1 MSEESTIHPIIQK
14 TSDFSDRLSPML
26 VKELRQG
33 LKGITFMI
41 LFIAIQVI
49 LGVLIMGHSFSSS
62 YNNTGRDISTSVFIC
77 IGLATCV
84 LQPLRAISAIG
95 SEVKENTIDLM
106 VITRLSAWR
115 IVFGKW
121 ISLVSQ
127 SALIIAAVTPYLIL
141 RYFFGGMQLFA
152 ELMILFTIFLAS
164 AGITAVFVGLS
175 SLPSMILRGLIGL
188 GCAFFIS
195 AGMIQLFAS
204 NYVYRELVEL
214 CSFQFPEAIY
224 VYLLLVLSTIYLAWL
239 ALDYGAGTIAPI
251 SENRS
256 TPRRLICLGI
266 IAILFLIIMLSPGDF
281 RMATP
286 IFMLIISV
294 PISIISLTEHPFTTP
309 TVSVPFVKKGILG
322 KLGSYLF
329 YPGWA
334 SGLNFVM
341 LLFALT
347 FVSAFLY
354 DPSHRFYDAGFRRE
368 IITVT
373 GIIFSCL
380 VFPLLLARI
389 FFRNTLQLFVFYLGG
404 IIATSVLWIIIIAI
418 AEETRTFGIYAVFSW
433 LPPVQFNIFDRNSTE
448 EIAHSIA
455 IPTFLIYWLACV
467 LTSRK
472 FWKHIRDNDR
482 QADGIIEAEQSLTAT
497 KEQTSQ

>member
-1 MSEESTIHPIIQK
+1 MPEESTIHPAILK

-33 LKGITFMI
+33 LKGVSFMI

-49 LGVLIMGHSFSSS
+49 LGVLILGHSFSTS
-62 YNNTGRDISTSVFIC
+62 YDNTGNDISISVFIC

-106 VITRLSAWR
+106 VITKLSAWR

-152 ELMILFTIFLAS
+152 ELMILFTLFLTS
-164 AGITAVFVGLS
+164 AGLTAVFVGIS
-175 SLPSMILRGLIGL
+175 SLPSLILRGLIGL
-188 GCAFFIS
+188 GSAFFIS
-195 AGMIQLFAS
+195 VGVIGVFS
-204 NYVYRELVEL
+204 DSFVYRMVIEL
-214 CSFQFPEAIY
+214 CSFQSPEMLSL
-224 VYLLLVLSTIYLAWL
+224 YLLLVVGMIYSGWL
-239 ALDYGAGTIAPI
+239 ALDYGAGSIAPI

-266 IAILFLIIMLSPGDF
+266 IVLLAIVIWMSDRDFRKVAPIIMLLLSG
-281 RMATP
+281 
-286 IFMLIISV
+286 
-294 PISIISLTEHPFTTP
+294 PISIITLTEHPFTTA
-309 TVSVPFVKKGILG
+309 TVSVPFVRKGMLG
-322 KLGSYLF
+322 KIGSYFL

-341 LLFALT
+341 ILFALT
-347 FVSAFLY
+347 LLSTLFDTPRYA
-354 DPSHRFYDAGFRRE
+354 SHSYGFNNNHNQE
-368 IITVT
+368 MVTITC
-373 GIIFSCL
+373 ICFSCL

-389 FFRNTLQLFVFYLGG
+389 FFRNTHQLFVFYLGG
-404 IIATSVLWIIIIAI
+404 VVATGILWLLVVVI
-418 AEETRTFGIYAVFSW
+418 AEETRSRGIYSAFCW
-433 LPPVQFNIFDRNSTE
+433 LPPVQFNIFEGNRTE
-448 EIAHSIA
+448 DIAHTIA
-455 IPTFLIYWLACV
+455 LPTFFVYWVACFA
-467 LTSRK
+467 TSRK
-472 FWKHIRDNDR
+472 FWKHIRNNDQ
-482 QADGIIEAEQSLTAT
+482 QAQGIIEAEKNLTES
-497 KEQTSQ
+497 K

>member
-1 MSEESTIHPIIQK
+1 MSEESTIHPAILK

-33 LKGITFMI
+33 LKGVSFII

-49 LGVLIMGHSFSSS
+49 LGVLILGQSFSSS
-62 YNNTGRDISTSVFIC
+62 YNNVGKDISVSVFIC

-106 VITRLSAWR
+106 VITKLSAWR

-164 AGITAVFVGLS
+164 AGFTAVFVGIS
-175 SLPSMILRGLIGL
+175 SLPSLILRGLIGL
-188 GCAFFIS
+188 ACAFFTS
-195 AGMIQLFAS
+195 WAVFVLFLFTP
-204 NYVYRELVEL
+204 VYREIIEL
-214 CSFQFPEAIY
+214 CSFQTPETLS
-224 VYLLLVLSTIYLAWL
+224 VYLLLVLGIIYFGWL
-239 ALDYGAGTIAPI
+239 ALDYGAGSIAPI
-251 SENRS
+251 SENRA

-266 IAILFLIIMLSPGDF
+266 IAVLGIIFWMSDPDY
-281 RMATP
+281 RQAAP
-286 IFMLIISV
+286 YFMLILSA
-294 PISIISLTEHPFTTP
+294 PIGLITLTEHPFTTS
-309 TVSVPFVKKGILG
+309 TVSVPFVRKGLFG
-322 KLGSYLF
+322 KISSYFL

-341 LLFALT
+341 LLFSLT
-347 FVSAFLY
+347 LLFSLFY
-354 DPSHRFYDAGFRRE
+354 TPSSYYQDNFKQE
-368 IITVT
+368 VVTVAC
-373 GIIFSCL
+373 ICFSCL
-380 VFPLLLARI
+380 VFPLLLVRI

-404 IIATSVLWIIIIAI
+404 LVATGVLWLLVVII
-418 AEETRTFGIYAVFSW
+418 AEETRSRGIYSAFCW
-433 LPPVQFNIFDRNSTE
+433 LPPVQFNIFDRSATE
-448 EIAHSIA
+448 YIAHAIA
-455 IPTFLIYWLACV
+455 LPTFFIYWAACLA
-467 LTSRK
+467 TSRK
-472 FWKHIRDNDR
+472 FWKHIRNNDM
-482 QADGIIEAEQSLTAT
+482 QAQGIIEAETNLTES
-497 KEQTSQ
+497 K

>member
-1 MSEESTIHPIIQK
+1 MSEKSDINPVILK
-14 TSDFSDRLSPML
+14 TSDFSDKLSPML

-33 LKGITFMI
+33 LKGVSFMI

-49 LGVLIMGHSFSSS
+49 LGVLIFGHSFSSS

-106 VITRLSAWR
+106 VITKLSAWR

-164 AGITAVFVGLS
+164 AGFTAVFVGVS
-175 SLPSMILRGLIGL
+175 SLPSLILRGLVGLGFAFFIGL
-188 GCAFFIS
+188 GVV
-195 AGMIQLFAS
+195 GLFLDTS
-204 NYVYRELVEL
+204 SYRDLIEL
-214 CSFQFPEAIY
+214 CSFQSPEMISI
-224 VYLLLVLSTIYLAWL
+224 YLLLVLGAIYLGWL
-239 ALDYGAGTIAPI
+239 ALDYGAGSIAPI

-266 IAILFLIIMLSPGDF
+266 IVVLAIVVCISDQGFRRYLPIYML
-281 RMATP
+281 
-286 IFMLIISV
+286 LLSV
-294 PISIISLTEHPFTTP
+294 PISIITLTEHPFTTA
-309 TVSVPFVKKGILG
+309 TVSVPFVRKGVFGRI
-322 KLGSYLF
+322 GSYFL

-334 SGLNFVM
+334 SGLNFVII
-341 LLFALT
+341 LFALT
-347 FVSAFLY
+347 LVSTLFNPPRHSLHSY
-354 DPSHRFYDAGFRRE
+354 GFDSNIRQE
-368 IITVT
+368 MVTVSC
-373 GIIFSCL
+373 ICFSCL

-404 IIATSVLWIIIIAI
+404 LVATGVLWLLVVVI
-418 AEETRTFGIYAVFSW
+418 AEETRSRGIYSAFCW

-448 EIAHSIA
+448 DIAHAIA
-455 IPTFLIYWLACV
+455 IPTFFIYWVACFA
-467 LTSRK
+467 TSSK
-472 FWKHIRDNDR
+472 FWKHIRNNDM
-482 QADGIIEAEQSLTAT
+482 QAKGIIKAEQNLTES
-497 KEQTSQ
+497 K